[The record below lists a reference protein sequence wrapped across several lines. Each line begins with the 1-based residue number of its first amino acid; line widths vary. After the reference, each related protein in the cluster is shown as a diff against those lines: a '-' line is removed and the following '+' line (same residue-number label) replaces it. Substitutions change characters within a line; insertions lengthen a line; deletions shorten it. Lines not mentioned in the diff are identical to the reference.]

1 MKESIKNE
9 KRKQKTLKLKRNVE
23 DRITVV
29 YELGVYT

>member
-1 MKESIKNE
+1 MKESIKKE

-23 DRITVV
+23 DRIAVV

>member
-23 DRITVV
+23 DRIAVV